1 MPTTYVFQ
9 MLRTAYN
16 LFNKYLPSI
25 LSLVLSGAFFNEQD
39 MISGTAHSFRLQRH
53 GSNIFS
59 QQWLPS
65 LPLMGV
71 NDHKDLSAQISIIN
85 VKEERWLEP
94 NLFKQCKPTNSNNTK
109 ITHMYVLCFAQSLS
123 RVSLQ
128 PNGLQLAR
136 LLCPWEFSR
145 QEYWS
150 GLLCSPPVYLP
161 NPGMKPGV
169 LHCRQILLTSEPPG
183 KPKNT
188 GVSHLSC
195 LQGNFPTQ
203 ESNQGLLHCR
213 RILYQLSYQGSPTHM
228 YIGL

>member
-150 GLLCSPPVYLP
+150 GLPCPPPGDLC
-161 NPGMKPGV
+161 NPG
-169 LHCRQILLTSEPPG
+169 IEP
-183 KPKNT
+183 
-188 GVSHLSC
+188 
-195 LQGNFPTQ
+195 
-203 ESNQGLLHCR
+203 
-213 RILYQLSYQGSPTHM
+213 GSPAMQVDSLPAELPEKPNSSIYHSKAFKTQSIRSCSGHC
-228 YIGL
+228 